1 MFRHNLLLIF
11 RNFKRFKS
19 TFLINL
25 IGLST
30 GLTCTLLIY
39 LWVADELN
47 VDKFHEKDSQLF
59 QVMESQQHSGS
70 IRSTNSTPWLLA
82 EALTAEMPEIEYAS
96 VATPSYWSNN
106 LTLTFGEKNTKA
118 TGLYV
123 GKDYFNI
130 FSYELLQGNKNQ
142 VLSDKGSIVISE
154 NVAMNLFNS
163 TENVLG
169 KTIEFQHEREY
180 IVSGVFKDIP
190 SNSSTKFDFALSVD
204 VLKELQPGV
213 FKWENS
219 GPNTFLVLKQGTD
232 IKAFNDKIAG
242 FIKTKSKDTHR
253 TLYLSKYSENY
264 LYNPIAYGL
273 SDGGRIEYIT
283 LFGTV
288 ALFIL
293 AIACINFMN
302 LSTAKA
308 SRRIKEIGVK
318 KAVGAGRKTLIVQY
332 LGESLVITFISL
344 LTAIFI
350 ADLFLP
356 QFNSITGKQ
365 LTLQADLN
373 FILAILSITIVTGLI
388 AGSYPALYLSAFKP
402 AIVLRGKLHSSLGEL
417 WARKGLVIF
426 QFSISVIFIVSVMVV
441 YKQIEYVQN
450 KNLGYNKDNVV
461 YFEKEGRIKENP
473 ETFLTEVEKIPG
485 IVKASSIAQSMVGGG
500 NTSYIEWEGKDPD
513 VRIPFAIRPVNFG
526 VIEMLNLE
534 LRAGRTFSR
543 ERQDTMKVIFNE
555 AGIEAMGLKDPI
567 GKTIKLGP
575 YECEIIGIVKNFHY
589 ESLHVNVG
597 PLFFILAPAYT
608 EKIIVKLEGGQVPE
622 TLTRL
627 QNFYLQYNPGFVF
640 EYEFLDQDY
649 QSQYASEQ
657 RVATLSKY
665 FSGIAIVISCLGLF
679 GLAAF
684 TAERRLKEI
693 GIRKVLGS
701 SEFGIVYL
709 LSTDFTKMVVAAVAI
724 GLPVSYLLIK
734 NWLDGFAFKIPLQWW
749 YFLSAGVIAL
759 VIAWLTVGLQ
769 TIKAARMN
777 PTKCLNNE

>member
-39 LWVADELN
+39 LWVKDEISI
-47 VDKFHEKDSQLF
+47 DKFHEKDSQLF
-59 QVMESQQHSGS
+59 QVMESQQHSGNV
-70 IRSTNSTPWLLA
+70 RTTDSTPWLLA
-82 EALTAEMPEIEYAS
+82 ESLASEMPEIEYAS
-96 VATPSYWSNN
+96 VATPFYWFSNH
-106 LTLTFGEKNTKA
+106 TLTVGEKNTKA
-118 TGLYV
+118 TGQYV

-142 VLSDKGSIVISE
+142 VLVDKSSIVISE
-154 NVAMNLFNS
+154 KMAMNLFNS
-163 TENVLG
+163 TENIVG
-169 KTIEFQHEREY
+169 KAIEFQHERQY
-180 IVSGVFKDIP
+180 IVSGIFKNIP
-190 SNSSTKFDFALSVD
+190 SNSSTQIDFALSID
-204 VLKELQPGV
+204 VLKELQPNAFDWG
-213 FKWENS
+213 NS
-219 GPNTFLVLKQGTD
+219 GPNTFLILKLGTD
-232 IKAFNDKIAG
+232 VRVFNDKIAG

-253 TLYLSKYSENY
+253 TLFLAKYSENY
-264 LYNPIAYGL
+264 LHNPTAFNV
-273 SDGGRIEYIT
+273 SDGGRIEYVT
-283 LFGTV
+283 LFSTV

-293 AIACINFMN
+293 VIACINFMN

-318 KAVGAGRKTLIVQY
+318 KAVGAGRRTLIVQY

-344 LTAIFI
+344 LAAVFI
-350 ADLFLP
+350 ADIFLP

-365 LTLQADLN
+365 LTLSLDFKL
-373 FILAILSITIVTGLI
+373 ILTILSITIVTGLI

-402 AIVLRGKLHSSLGEL
+402 AVVLRGKLHSSLGEL

-426 QFSISVIFIVSVMVV
+426 QFAISVIFIVSVMVV
-441 YKQIEYVQN
+441 YKQIEFVQN
-450 KNLGYNKDNVV
+450 KNLGYNKDNVI
-461 YFEKEGRIKENP
+461 YFEKEGRIKENQ

-485 IVKASSIAQSMVGGG
+485 VVKASTIGQSMVGGG
-500 NTSYIEWEGKDPD
+500 NTSDIEWEGKAPD
-513 VRIPFAIRPVNFG
+513 TRIPFAIRPVNTG
-526 VIEMLNLE
+526 VIEMLDLE
-534 LRAGRTFSR
+534 LKAGRTFSR
-543 ERQDTMKVIFNE
+543 ERQDTMKVILNE

-567 GKTIKLGP
+567 GKTIKLDKF
-575 YECEIIGIVKNFHY
+575 ECEIIGIVKNFHY

-597 PLFFILAPAYT
+597 PLFFILAPPHT
-608 EKIIVKLEGGQVPE
+608 EKIIVKLEAGKIPE

-640 EYEFLDQDY
+640 EYKFLDQDY
-649 QSQYASEQ
+649 QNQYASEQ

-665 FSGIAIVISCLGLF
+665 FSGLAILISCLGLF

-709 LSTDFTKMVVAAVAI
+709 LSSDFTKMVAAAVAI
-724 GLPVSYLLIK
+724 GLPISYLLIK
-734 NWLDGFAFKIPLQWW
+734 NWLDGFAFKIPLEWW
-749 YFLSAGVIAL
+749 YFLSAGLMAL
-759 VIAWLTVGLQ
+759 CIAWLTVGLQ